1 MSDTLEKAAAAL
13 FQPQQQFGEVSKAN
27 AGLRTLGVN
36 PADYVDYIN
45 QMQSSRRG
53 LPNTVGLR
61 ISDGDSQVHRERNTL
76 LGGGQSVNL
85 PLKETPDADPLAFIR
100 MLLQQQMQ
108 QENVQ
113 ANNLERNAIRG
124 K

>member
-27 AGLRTLGVN
+27 AGLRTLRIK

-53 LPNTVGLR
+53 LPKTVGLR
-61 ISDGDSQVHRERNTL
+61 ISDGDSQAHRERSTL
-76 LGGGQSVNL
+76 IGGGQSVNL
-85 PLKETPDADPLAFIR
+85 PLQQTPDADPAAFVR

-108 QENVQ
+108 REAEQEYNR
-113 ANNLERNAIRG
+113 AG